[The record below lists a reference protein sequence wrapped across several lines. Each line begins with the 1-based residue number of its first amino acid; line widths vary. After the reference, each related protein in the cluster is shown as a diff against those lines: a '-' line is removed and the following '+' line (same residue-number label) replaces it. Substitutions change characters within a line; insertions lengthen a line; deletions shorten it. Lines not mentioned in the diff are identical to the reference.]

1 MSVHCSGLT
10 CQNKVEKQGQYCSSC
25 WPQTDTPENMRQ
37 LKLDICHAGY
47 KLAFGT
53 RKEVSEAQ
61 ENITFLINVL
71 NHESMKATE
80 RT

>member
-1 MSVHCSGLT
+1 MSIHCSGLT
-10 CQNKVEKQGQYCSSC
+10 CQNKVKEAGQFCSSC
-25 WPQTDTPENMRQ
+25 WPGPDVPANPRQ
-37 LKLDICHAGY
+37 LRLDICHAGY

-53 RKEVSEAQ
+53 KKESAEAQ
-61 ENITFLINVL
+61 KKIDFLINVL